1 MDIIKEAQKVLAMEA
16 VEITAAKKR
25 LGRDFIKAIEI
36 LKECKG
42 KVVVS
47 GIGKSGLVGQKIA
60 ATMSSMGT
68 PAVFLHPVEAA
79 HGDMGIFMK
88 GDVVIMLSQSG
99 ETEEVINILPA
110 LGRLNI
116 PIIAITGKKNSSL
129 AKSAVCVLS
138 SSVKEEACPLNLAP
152 TCSTTVQLALG
163 DALSVVLLKMKNFK
177 KEDFAMLHPGGSLG
191 KKLVLKVKDIMHTGE
206 SVPKI
211 NKGAVLKDG
220 LLAMTEGRFGCVAV
234 TGENG
239 KLAGIFTDGDLR
251 RLLEKQANPFMLKM
265 SEVMVKNPKI
275 ISEGELVIKALG
287 IMEEKSIT
295 VLLVLSKDGRP
306 NGIIHLH
313 DILKS
318 GVV

>member
-1 MDIIKEAQKVLAMEA
+1 MNIIKEANKVLAMEA
-16 VEITAAKKR
+16 KEILSAKKR
-25 LGRDFIKAIEI
+25 LGKDFIKAVEV
-36 LKECKG
+36 LSACKG

-47 GIGKSGLVGQKIA
+47 GIGKSGLVGQKIS
-60 ATMSSMGT
+60 ATMASMGT

-138 SSVKEEACPLNLAP
+138 SFVEEEACPLNLAP

-163 DALSVVLLKMKNFK
+163 DALAVVLLNMKNFK

-191 KKLVLKVKDIMHTGE
+191 KKLVLKVKDIMHFGE
-206 SVPKI
+206 SIPAIDEK
-211 NKGAVLKDG
+211 ALLKDG
-220 LLAMTEGRFGCVAV
+220 LLVMTAGRFGCVAV
-234 TGENG
+234 TGVKG

-251 RLLEKQANPFMLKM
+251 RLLEKQANPFMMKM
-265 SEVMVKNPKI
+265 SEVMVRNPKI
-275 ISEGELVIKALG
+275 ISEEDLVMKALAV
-287 IMEEKSIT
+287 MEEKSIT
-295 VLLVLSKDGRP
+295 VLLAVSKDGKP
-306 NGIIHLH
+306 AGIIHLH

>member
-25 LGRDFIKAIEI
+25 IGRDFVKAIEI

-129 AKSAVCVLS
+129 AKSSVCVLS

>member
-25 LGRDFIKAIEI
+25 IGRDFVKAIEI

-110 LGRLNI
+110 LDRLNI

-129 AKSAVCVLS
+129 AKSSVCVLS
-138 SSVKEEACPLNLAP
+138 SSVKEEVCPLNLAP
-152 TCSTTVQLALG
+152 T
-163 DALSVVLLKMKNFK
+163 
-177 KEDFAMLHPGGSLG
+177 
-191 KKLVLKVKDIMHTGE
+191 
-206 SVPKI
+206 
-211 NKGAVLKDG
+211 
-220 LLAMTEGRFGCVAV
+220 
-234 TGENG
+234 
-239 KLAGIFTDGDLR
+239 
-251 RLLEKQANPFMLKM
+251 
-265 SEVMVKNPKI
+265 
-275 ISEGELVIKALG
+275 
-287 IMEEKSIT
+287 
-295 VLLVLSKDGRP
+295 
-306 NGIIHLH
+306 
-313 DILKS
+313 
-318 GVV
+318 

>member
-16 VEITAAKKR
+16 VEMTAAKKR
-25 LGRDFIKAIEI
+25 IGRDFVKAIEI

-129 AKSAVCVLS
+129 AKSSVCVLS

>member
-25 LGRDFIKAIEI
+25 LGRDFVKAIEI

-211 NKGAVLKDG
+211 NKNAVLKDG

-234 TGENG
+234 TGEKG

-251 RLLEKQANPFMLKM
+251 RLLEKNADPFMMKM
-265 SEVMVKNPKI
+265 SEVMVKNPKL
-275 ISEGELVIKALG
+275 ISEDELVMKALA

-295 VLLVLSKDGRP
+295 VLLAVSKGGMP
-306 NGIIHLH
+306 IGIIHLH

>member
-1 MDIIKEAQKVLAMEA
+1 M
-16 VEITAAKKR
+16 
-25 LGRDFIKAIEI
+25 
-36 LKECKG
+36 
-42 KVVVS
+42 VVS

-220 LLAMTEGRFGCVAV
+220 
-234 TGENG
+234 
-239 KLAGIFTDGDLR
+239 
-251 RLLEKQANPFMLKM
+251 
-265 SEVMVKNPKI
+265 
-275 ISEGELVIKALG
+275 
-287 IMEEKSIT
+287 
-295 VLLVLSKDGRP
+295 
-306 NGIIHLH
+306 
-313 DILKS
+313 
-318 GVV
+318 

>member
-1 MDIIKEAQKVLAMEA
+1 M
-16 VEITAAKKR
+16 
-25 LGRDFIKAIEI
+25 
-36 LKECKG
+36 
-42 KVVVS
+42 
-47 GIGKSGLVGQKIA
+47 GQKIA

-129 AKSAVCVLS
+129 AKSSVCVLS

>member
-25 LGRDFIKAIEI
+25 IGRDFVKAIEI